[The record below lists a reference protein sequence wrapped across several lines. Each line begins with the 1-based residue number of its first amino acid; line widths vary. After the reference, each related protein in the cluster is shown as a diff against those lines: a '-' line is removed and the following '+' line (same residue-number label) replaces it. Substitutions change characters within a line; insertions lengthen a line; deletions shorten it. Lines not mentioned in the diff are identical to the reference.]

1 MRLAQDLVRLA
12 TVPCKKTGNILQ
24 RNIQERLSN
33 HFYFGEAI
41 NVILSVSV
49 ALVIQRAKRMRCIL
63 FSPVA
68 SPALPCFST
77 LSHKGHDFQEKRY
90 WTWNVCFDF
99 LENFYPK
106 HFSLYEKL
114 SDVLS

>member
-90 WTWNVCFDF
+90 
-99 LENFYPK
+99 
-106 HFSLYEKL
+106 
-114 SDVLS
+114 